1 MPPTFTP
8 SLPNTTWLAPE
19 PAVTLL
25 KLTASLVA
33 MLILPLVWVT
43 LMFLSASTVTVS
55 PALISSLLVEFAP
68 NSPSVVFA
76 VVRVKPALLM
86 ALAIS
91 PAVANLLVSAGVST
105 APVLPTVNG
114 VVAVLSF
121 NWATF
126 TASVS
131 AVPAVT
137 PVILPASLM
146 VTLPNFGLSASL
158 MLITPLLSTSVR
170 IFLSEAVAALSKV
183 PLILKVSPNFLTA

>member
-1 MPPTFTP
+1 MLPPTFTP
-8 SLPNTTWLAPE
+8 LSSNTTALVPV

-55 PALISSLLVEFAP
+55 PALISSLVAVAP

-76 VVRVKPALLM
+76 VVSVKPALLM
-86 ALAIS
+86 ASAIP
-91 PAVANLLVSAGVST
+91 PAVTSLLASAGVST

-121 NWATF
+121 N
-126 TASVS
+126 
-131 AVPAVT
+131 
-137 PVILPASLM
+137 
-146 VTLPNFGLSASL
+146 
-158 MLITPLLSTSVR
+158 
-170 IFLSEAVAALSKV
+170 
-183 PLILKVSPNFLTA
+183 